1 MELIIQEIIQKII
14 SHCEK
19 GLEELI
25 MKKID
30 ISGFIMNTKK
40 MLDDVGKIIVADTL
54 ETINE
59 IYRNS
64 KERKRDWT
72 IKKRQMKRPMELY
85 LAKSDMR
92 GHTIRIKKQVNIAT
106 CQMRL

>member
-1 MELIIQEIIQKII
+1 MELIIQEIMQKVI

-72 IKKRQMKRPMELY
+72 IKEKANEKAY
-85 LAKSDMR
+85 
-92 GHTIRIKKQVNIAT
+92 GTIFGEIRYERTYYQNKKTGEYSYRCV
-106 CQMRL
+106 

>member
-1 MELIIQEIIQKII
+1 MELIIQEILEKII

-25 MKKID
+25 TKKTD
-30 ISGFIMNTKK
+30 ISGFIMDTKK
-40 MLDDVGKIIVADTL
+40 MLDEVGKIIVADTL
-54 ETINE
+54 EAINE

-72 IKKRQMKRPMELY
+72 IKEKAD
-85 LAKSDMR
+85 AKAF
-92 GHTIRIKKQVNIAT
+92 GTIFGEVRY
-106 CQMRL
+106 

>member
-30 ISGFIMNTKK
+30 WIEKLTSTPMT
-40 MLDDVGKIIVADTL
+40 
-54 ETINE
+54 
-59 IYRNS
+59 
-64 KERKRDWT
+64 
-72 IKKRQMKRPMELY
+72 MKR
-85 LAKSDMR
+85 
-92 GHTIRIKKQVNIAT
+92 GT
-106 CQMRL
+106 

>member
-72 IKKRQMKRPMELY
+72 IKEKADEKAYGTILRVVKNFV
-85 LAKSDMR
+85 SD
-92 GHTIRIKKQVNIAT
+92 
-106 CQMRL
+106 